1 MLSFFTI
8 LTEQKSDKM
17 LKEYFYVL
25 WQRQR
30 WPNKIILKI
39 NMSTK
44 TKAKI
49 KQSHTNDSVLCCVD
63 NFLTF
68 TIEFFDKKSN
78 ASPDKIW

>member
-1 MLSFFTI
+1 MSNV
-8 LTEQKSDKM
+8 E
-17 LKEYFYVL
+17 
-25 WQRQR
+25 
-30 WPNKIILKI
+30 IILKI

-68 TIEFFDKKSN
+68 TIAFFDKKSN

>member
-1 MLSFFTI
+1 MSCS
-8 LTEQKSDKM
+8 TEQKSDKM

-30 WPNKIILKI
+30 WSSKIILKI

-68 TIEFFDKKSN
+68 TIAFFDKKSN